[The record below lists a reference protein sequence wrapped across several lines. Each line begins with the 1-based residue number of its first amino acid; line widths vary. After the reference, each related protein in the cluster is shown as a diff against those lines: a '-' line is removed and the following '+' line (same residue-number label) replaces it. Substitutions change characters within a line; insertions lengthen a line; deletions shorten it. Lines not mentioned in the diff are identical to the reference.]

1 MSYICACDVH
11 LKDEILFKQ
20 AQNVSV
26 DGLNLL
32 SQSADCF
39 EMSEKFIK
47 TVSVFTY
54 LLAFNSHSRNVSPE
68 LRRTYELHSEL
79 IHNDLRE
86 PDNLADI
93 ENELASLWRVLESWM
108 KLLQQEINGEDD
120 VASCCS
126 ASPRNEIVEK
136 TRLHSFANALKR
148 NSSLKLDRQ
157 VSKTSL
163 SLEQLRLIQ
172 PAMEFNMGNEDE
184 RLAQAVTNNEDPD
197 LNERASSGYYRSES
211 YRQAVQFNFDDE
223 LEEQATENRISYS
236 DILTGEVVTDI
247 ENEGMENVNGEDN
260 SHVLDS
266 SAFTQDPLQ
275 KNFLNGDT
283 GFGRSRKNSNVF
295 EITSDRLCSVIHGY
309 HLYCDAKPL
318 WGYIYFLSI

>member
-11 LKDEILFKQ
+11 WKDEILLKQ

-32 SQSADCF
+32 SQSADCS

-54 LLAFNSHSRNVSPE
+54 LLAFNPYSRSVSPE

-79 IHNDLRE
+79 MQNDLRE
-86 PDNLADI
+86 PDNLEDI

-148 NSSLKLDRQ
+148 NSSFKLDRQ
-157 VSKTSL
+157 FSKTSL

-184 RLAQAVTNNEDPD
+184 RLAQSITYNEDTD
-197 LNERASSGYYRSES
+197 LSQGASPGYYRSES

-236 DILTGEVVTDI
+236 NILTEEVITVI
-247 ENEGMENVNGEDN
+247 ENEGIGNVNGEDN
-260 SHVLDS
+260 SHVLGS
-266 SAFTQDPLQ
+266 STFTQDPLQ
-275 KNFLNGDT
+275 TKYLNGDT

-309 HLYCDAKPL
+309 HLYCEAKPL
-318 WGYIYFLSI
+318 WG

>member
-11 LKDEILFKQ
+11 WKDEILFKQ

-32 SQSADCF
+32 SQSADCS

-54 LLAFNSHSRNVSPE
+54 LLAFNPYSRSVSPE

-79 IHNDLRE
+79 MQNDLRE

-120 VASCCS
+120 VASCFS

-148 NSSLKLDRQ
+148 NSYFKLDRQ

-163 SLEQLRLIQ
+163 SLEQLRLVQ

-184 RLAQAVTNNEDPD
+184 RLAQSLTNDEDPD
-197 LNERASSGYYRSES
+197 LNQGASPGYYRSES

-223 LEEQATENRISYS
+223 LEEQSTENRISYS
-236 DILTGEVVTDI
+236 NTLTEEVITDI
-247 ENEGMENVNGEDN
+247 ENEGIENVNGENN
-260 SHVLDS
+260 SHVLS
-266 SAFTQDPLQ
+266 SSTFTQDPLQ
-275 KNFLNGDT
+275 KNYLNGDT
-283 GFGRSRKNSNVF
+283 GFDRDRKNSNVF
-295 EITSDRLCSVIHGY
+295 EMTSDRLCSVIHGY

-318 WGYIYFLSI
+318 WGYR